1 MRYSVEPRDKTYV
14 KGYGLLSF
22 AENIGKNLSNKYRQK
37 LLDGAK
43 KIYNR
48 FNKNYF
54 EKSNSKKMAEATGD
68 LIGNKIADKKTS
80 VSKKSPTELRSKEL
94 QNDETEVPKKIPI
107 SRRKVT
113 NY

>member
-1 MRYSVEPRDKTYV
+1 
-14 KGYGLLSF
+14 
-22 AENIGKNLSNKYRQK
+22 
-37 LLDGAK
+37 
-43 KIYNR
+43 
-48 FNKNYF
+48 
-54 EKSNSKKMAEATGD
+54 MAEATGD

-80 VSKKSPTELRSKEL
+80 ASKKSPTELRSKEL